1 MKAAFD
7 EAREGAADVGDEPAE
22 ADAYEVEDAE

>member
-7 EAREGAADVGDEPAE
+7 EARETAPDSGDEPAE
-22 ADAYEVEDAE
+22 ADAYEVEE